1 MLTNQQISSRVES
14 AFLPIRCVAE
24 ITTDGRK
31 LRFKVFN
38 RQGKV
43 ILSMR
48 GIVVSEVREEQQLD
62 AMLHVARSRIRAKG
76 FVLKK
81 LQANPRGSR

>member
-1 MLTNQQISSRVES
+1 MLTNQQIIARVET
-14 AFLPIRCVAE
+14 AFLPIRCVADVAN
-24 ITTDGRK
+24 DGQT
-31 LRFKVFN
+31 LRFKVFS

-48 GIVVSEVREEQQLD
+48 GMAVSEMREQKQLD
-62 AMLHVARSRIRAKG
+62 AMLYCARSRIRAKG

-81 LQANPRGSR
+81 LQATPPASP